1 MICWAYGKSYS
12 GFWLSYL
19 LITHSNYLS
28 NLQVR
33 NLFEEKKV
41 EMLVDRDLKGCFN
54 TEELEKTVEVALQCT
69 QSNPNNR
76 PKMSEVLRILE
87 DITGQMGHVDESQ
100 VGSNI
105 CETRAFSFSRNFSD
119 IHEESSFTIEPI
131 ELSGPR

>member
-1 MICWAYGKSYS
+1 MLC
-12 GFWLSYL
+12 L
-19 LITHSNYLS
+19 LFGPIHSDDLS

-41 EMLVDRDLKGCFN
+41 EMLADRDLRGCFN
-54 TEELEKTVEVALQCT
+54 AEELEKTVEVALQCT

-87 DITGQMGHVDESQ
+87 GITEQMGHVDESQ
-100 VGSNI
+100 GGSNI
-105 CETRAFSFSRNFSD
+105 CQTTAFSFSRNFSD
-119 IHEESSFTIEPI
+119 IHEESSFTFEPI

>member
-1 MICWAYGKSYS
+1 M
-12 GFWLSYL
+12 
-19 LITHSNYLS
+19 
-28 NLQVR
+28 
-33 NLFEEKKV
+33 